1 MRIFYILTLLPN
13 AKQLQYA
20 KKKKQIK
27 SYTSSLHMWKEK
39 HHENHIDSVVES
51 CSEKGVLKILEE
63 NVYTIPFLALDFPVV
78 RCPGKEVEAAY

>member
-27 SYTSSLHMWKEK
+27 SYTSFLHTWKGK

>member
-20 KKKKQIK
+20 KKKQIK
-27 SYTSSLHMWKEK
+27 SYTSSLHMWKGK

-51 CSEKGVLKILEE
+51 CSEKGALKILEE